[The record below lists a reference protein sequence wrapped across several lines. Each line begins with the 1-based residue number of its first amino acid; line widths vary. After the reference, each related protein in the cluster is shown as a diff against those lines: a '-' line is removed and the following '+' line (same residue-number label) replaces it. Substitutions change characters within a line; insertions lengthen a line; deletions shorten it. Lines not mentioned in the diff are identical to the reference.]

1 MHIAPLLRDNP
12 TRFDAFYDIY
22 RVSFPPSEQKSKEA
36 LLAMYTLTSYTIFI
50 AEDDE
55 IILGFCIVFHDKDA
69 DFYLLE
75 YMAVDPQRRDLG
87 IGSQLFN
94 TSYTYIQERYGL
106 KPLLVEIDS
115 PKSPSL
121 DKALRE
127 KRAHFYRKL
136 GAKTI
141 DALEYILP
149 LKSTETPPAMQLLLY
164 HPTLNSIA
172 KQTLQRWL
180 EQLYTNVYGCEAND
194 ARIKTMLHHAP
205 ELFHLI

>member
-12 TRFDAFYDIY
+12 TLFDAFYGIY
-22 RVSFPPSEQKSKEA
+22 RVSFPLSEQKSKEA
-36 LLAMYTLTSYTIFI
+36 LLAMHASASYTIFI
-50 AEDDE
+50 AQNDE

-87 IGSQLFN
+87 IGTHLFSA
-94 TSYTYIQERYGL
+94 SYTYVQQRYGL
-106 KPLLVEIDS
+106 KPLLIEIDS
-115 PKSPSL
+115 PKTPSL

-149 LKSTETPPAMQLLLY
+149 LKSTEIPPAMELLLY
-164 HPTLNSIA
+164 HPTLNCIA
-172 KQTLQRWL
+172 KETLKSWL
-180 EQLYTNVYGCEAND
+180 EQIYTNVYGCEAND
-194 ARIKTMLHHAP
+194 TRIMTMLHHSP